1 MLLLP
6 LLLGFLA
13 LAIITVHGLF
23 VRERTPLPALA
34 AAGATGAVILD
45 LYRFYLGV
53 VEADEQGTT
62 VDFDALDA
70 ALLFG
75 GAGTVIALA
84 PGSGASEPARCAD
97 VPADEPTRVDGK
109 PTAGRGSCYR
119 GGDVRGCTPRRC

>member
-1 MLLLP
+1 MSSSYARLSSHGGLRRSHQVSTATAWLRGVCVLLLP

-34 AAGATGAVILD
+34 AAGATGAVILG

-53 VEADEQGTT
+53 VEADEKGTT
-62 VDFDALDA
+62 VEFDALDA

-84 PGSGASEPARCAD
+84 TRLWCIRARSL
-97 VPADEPTRVDGK
+97 R
-109 PTAGRGSCYR
+109 
-119 GGDVRGCTPRRC
+119 